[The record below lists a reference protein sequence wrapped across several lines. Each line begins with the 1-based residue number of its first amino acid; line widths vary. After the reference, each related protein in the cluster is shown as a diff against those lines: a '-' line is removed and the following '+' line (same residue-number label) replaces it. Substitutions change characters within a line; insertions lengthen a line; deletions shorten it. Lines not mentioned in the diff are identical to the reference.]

1 MSAMSLNQ
9 LISISSYDRLALDQF
24 SMSGYDRLALD
35 QFSMSGYDRLALDQ
49 FSMSGYDLLALDQ
62 FQIKD
67 CKLSLS
73 QFRYRLVLD
82 PINHF
87 RIKILFTIMCH
98 NILFNNFQFEI
109 I

>member
-1 MSAMSLNQ
+1 MSLNQ

-24 SMSGYDRLALD
+24 SVSGYDRLALD

-62 FQIKD
+62 FPIKD

-73 QFRYRLVLD
+73 QFCYGLLLN

-87 RIKILFTIMCH
+87 RIKILFTIKCH
-98 NILFNNFQFEI
+98 EILFNHFQFEI